1 MPDILR
7 TMRSDL
13 VKIIQESILSKEY
26 IPGQRIREE
35 EIIER
40 LGVSRTPIREAFVVL
55 EQEGLVEIKPH
66 RGTYVATYT
75 RDEIV
80 DLLSIESVIEGLA
93 ASLAAQNATD
103 EQIGSMEELLE
114 TVKSMLVNNFDPEE
128 FYRYDRK
135 FHHSLV
141 ICSGSPTVSRVL
153 EKQLSQIY
161 LCRYYTI
168 TAPNRFAHSIS
179 EHQDILEGIKQRD
192 PASAERAARYHMES
206 VKRDFIN
213 SSSGF
218 DEEEAING

>member
-7 TMRSDL
+7 TMRADL
-13 VKIIQESILSKEY
+13 VKIIQEAILSKEY
-26 IPGQRIREE
+26 TPGQRIREE
-35 EIIER
+35 EIVER
-40 LGVSRTPIREAFVVL
+40 VGVSRTPIREAFVVL

-80 DLLSIESVIEGLA
+80 DLLSIESVMEGLA
-93 ASLAAQNATD
+93 ASLAAQHATV
-103 EQIGSMEELLE
+103 EQVGNMEKLLE
-114 TVKSMLVNNFDPEE
+114 TAKIMLERVFDSEE
-128 FYRYDRK
+128 FYKYDRK

-141 ICSGSPTVSRVL
+141 VCSGSPTISRVL

-168 TAPNRFAHSIS
+168 TTPNRFAHSIS
-179 EHQDILEGIKQRD
+179 EHQDILESIKQKD

-213 SSSGF
+213 SSNGF
-218 DEEEAING
+218 DEREVMNG

>member
-1 MPDILR
+1 MTDILR
-7 TMRSDL
+7 TMRADL

-26 IPGQRIREE
+26 TPGQRIREE

-40 LGVSRTPIREAFVVL
+40 VGVSRTPIREAFVVL

-93 ASLAAQNATD
+93 ASLAAQNATND
-103 EQIGSMEELLE
+103 QIGNMEGLLE
-114 TVKSMLVNNFDPEE
+114 TAKSMLENNFDAEE

-141 ICSGSPTVSRVL
+141 VCSDSPTVSRVL

-179 EHQDILEGIKQRD
+179 EHQDILESIKQRN

-218 DEEEAING
+218 DEREAING

>member
-7 TMRSDL
+7 TMRADL

-26 IPGQRIREE
+26 VPGQRLREE
-35 EIIER
+35 DIVER
-40 LGVSRTPIREAFVVL
+40 FGVSRTPIREAFVVL
-55 EQEGLVEIKPH
+55 EQEGLVEIRPH
-66 RGTYVATYT
+66 RGVYVATFT

-80 DLLSIESVIEGLA
+80 DLLSIESVMEGLA

-103 EQIGSMEELLE
+103 EQIATMEELLGTAKTILE
-114 TVKSMLVNNFDPEE
+114 KNFDSEE

-135 FHHSLV
+135 FHHSV
-141 ICSGSPTVSRVL
+141 VVCSGSQTISRVL

-168 TAPNRFAHSIS
+168 TTPNRFAHSIR
-179 EHQDILEGIKQRD
+179 EHHDILESIKKRD

-213 SSSGF
+213 SGRGF
-218 DEEEAING
+218 EEREEIHG